1 MLIALVVYDGV
12 LDDECEAFRSVLGLV
27 FDARVATVGARHGE
41 VSGVGGAQRV
51 DATFDEIDAAEVVIV
66 PGGLGCERAADD
78 PDLRRFLH
86 RMERTARFVAG
97 SSTGTVVLASAGL
110 LHGQAAATHWLAAD
124 LLRRYGSETDTRRLV
139 MTGNVIT
146 CEGRISAVE
155 AAFTL
160 VERIEGPSAVERI
173 RTQLIERGQPLL
185 HPPTRWSRLTG
196 RIRSGIDRH
205 RPPAPTTPT
214 TPGSGRH
221 GTVRTTPSGDRPIP
235 IQPPVDQ
242 PAPPVTPMSVMIE
255 LVDNEELKR
264 QMKRRSHRRHRRPP
278 GT

>member
-27 FDARVATVGARHGE
+27 FDAHVVTVGAHHGDYA
-41 VSGVGGAQRV
+41 GVGGIQHV
-51 DATFDEIDAAEVVIV
+51 DATFDEIDSAEVVIV

-110 LHGQAAATHWLAAD
+110 LHGEAAATHWLAAD
-124 LLRRYGSETDTRRLV
+124 LLRRYGSESDSRRLV
-139 MTGNVIT
+139 VTGNVIT

-173 RTQLIERGQPLL
+173 RAQLIERGQPLL
-185 HPPTRWSRLTG
+185 HPPSRWTRLSG
-196 RIRSGIDRH
+196 RIRNGIERRR
-205 RPPAPTTPT
+205 RPVQTVA
-214 TPGSGRH
+214 GSGRLD
-221 GTVRTTPSGDRPIP
+221 TVRTNTPDDRPTP

-255 LVDNEELKR
+255 LVDNDELKR
-264 QMKRRSHRRHRRPP
+264 QMKRRSHRRHRRLP